1 MLHFNAKNLFN
12 WALIAGLS
20 AFAIACDDDD
30 DNNNNN
36 PMDKTTIAEVA
47 MADPELSTLVTVL
60 QVTGLD
66 AVVADEN
73 ANLTV
78 FAPTNTAF
86 QNLLDALQVADLNE
100 LVATLGAEAVTEIVK
115 YHVLGT
121 EVMSSQISNGYVTTL
136 GENARGK
143 MMSMY
148 LKVDN
153 GVVINNDA
161 ASVEEADINADNG
174 VIHKV
179 NAVILPPTIADLIIA
194 NAEYSSLVAAVTAAD
209 PSVLAAASNEEATLT
224 LFAPNDAAFGDLLQ
238 ELNLTSLADVVAAL
252 GQDGL
257 TDVLLYH
264 VLPAE
269 VVSSDLQPN
278 MTGVATALANATIDI
293 AISGNGTVTITDGAG
308 RQSNV
313 TAVDIQG
320 SNGVIH
326 RINTV
331 ILPQ

>member
-1 MLHFNAKNLFN
+1 MLHYTNRSLRN
-12 WALIAGLS
+12 WTLIAALS

-30 DNNNNN
+30 NNNTNP

-60 QVTGLD
+60 QATGLD

-100 LVATLGAEAVTEIVK
+100 LIATLGAETVTEIVK

-153 GVVINNDA
+153 TVVINNNA
-161 ASVEEADINADNG
+161 ASVEQADVDADNG

-179 NAVILPPTIADLIIA
+179 NAVILPPTIADLVIA
-194 NAEYSSLVAAVTAAD
+194 NSQFSSLVAAATAAD
-209 PSVLAAASNEEATLT
+209 PSVLSAITNEEAMLT
-224 LFAPNDAAFGDLLQ
+224 LFAPDDAAFGDLLQ
-238 ELNLTSLADVVAAL
+238 ELNLSSLNDVVAAI

-264 VLPAE
+264 VLPSE
-269 VVSSDLQPN
+269 VTSNELLPTNNNIS
-278 MTGVATALANATIDI
+278 TALTGATIDI
-293 AISGNGTVTITDGAG
+293 TVSGNGTVTITDRAG
-308 RQSNV
+308 RTSNV
-313 TAVDIQG
+313 TEVDIQG

>member
-1 MLHFNAKNLFN
+1 MLHYTNKSLRN
-12 WALIAGLS
+12 WTLIAALS

-30 DNNNNN
+30 NNNTNP

-60 QVTGLD
+60 QATGLD

-100 LVATLGAEAVTEIVK
+100 LIATFGAETVTEIVK

-153 GVVINNDA
+153 TVVINNNA
-161 ASVEEADINADNG
+161 ASVEQADVDADNG

-179 NAVILPPTIADLIIA
+179 NAVILPPTIADLVIA
-194 NAEYSSLVAAVTAAD
+194 NSQFSSLVAAATAAD
-209 PSVLAAASNEEATLT
+209 PSVLSAITNEEAMLT
-224 LFAPNDAAFGDLLQ
+224 LFAPDDAAFGDLLQ
-238 ELNLTSLADVVAAL
+238 ELNLSSLNDVVAAI

-269 VVSSDLQPN
+269 VVSSDLQPTMN
-278 MTGVATALANATIDI
+278 NVATALTGATIDI

-308 RQSNV
+308 RTSNV
-313 TAVDIQG
+313 AEVDIQG